1 MGHRNRATMNAGR
14 LGSALALT
22 ITVAG
27 TGAPALGAPAARRIA
42 IVIGNN
48 EGGAGFDALLY
59 AEADALAMADVL
71 HSHGR
76 FEKPVVMLG
85 RSAPELLEVFGR
97 ANLAGGPGSL
107 LLVYYSGHADA
118 DGLRLGDTML
128 THDAF
133 KRLVTDL
140 PVDTVLTF
148 VDACHAGILTGAK
161 GGSAEVVTVDAA
173 FVGDRETRGRAI
185 IAAASAAQKAHEYA
199 DVRGSLF
206 TSALIRGLLGAA
218 DSSGDHQV
226 SLSEAY
232 DYAYARTR
240 NESALR
246 GTFQRPTYQWA
257 LEGSGDII
265 LTRLPAVGG
274 YIHFDADATG
284 RIEVRN
290 ARTEKVVAQVLPTDP
305 RPFRLNVGPGV
316 FTLHEPLGPRLQ
328 RVYTAVVEPGRD
340 SLGWRSTG
348 AYHQAPQG
356 QAKGSTPVVASAGYQ
371 LQDAFARDAGFDHVL
386 YLSAGRPLQV
396 AAPVVIGVDLSLG
409 IGRYSRTADGREF
422 NGAVTQGVTGAYAD
436 WLPLL
441 VGRLAWQTTLSLGGG
456 VAYQAL
462 MAADQDARHLVAL
475 GRATLA
481 TGPAFLFDDW
491 QISVNLLSTLTAF
504 NRDGPTLD
512 HGWGARLLCGLV
524 WGD

>member
-1 MGHRNRATMNAGR
+1 MSAAPLR
-14 LGSALALT
+14 LAIALSAVT
-22 ITVAG
+22 AG
-27 TGAPALGAPAARRIA
+27 TTFPAAAAPAARRIA
-42 IVIGNN
+42 IVVGNN
-48 EGGAGFDALLY
+48 DGGSGLAPLQY

-71 HSHGR
+71 ERHGR
-76 FEKPVVMLG
+76 FETPIVMLG

-107 LLVYYSGHADA
+107 LVVYYSGHADA
-118 DGLRLGDTML
+118 EGLRLGESTL
-128 THDAF
+128 THEAF

-140 PVDTVLTF
+140 PIDTVLTF
-148 VDACHAGILTGAK
+148 VDACHAGVLTGAK
-161 GGSAEVVTVDAA
+161 GGAAEIVTVDAA

-199 DVRGSLF
+199 DVGGSLF

-218 DSSGDHQV
+218 DTSGDHQV

-246 GTFQRPTYQWA
+246 GTFQRPTYKWSLQ
-257 LEGSGDII
+257 GSGDII

-274 YIHFDADATG
+274 YIQFDADATG

-340 SLGWRSTG
+340 SRAWRGTG
-348 AYHQAPQG
+348 EYRQAPQG
-356 QAKGSTPVVASAGYQ
+356 HAKGAPLVVTAAGYQ
-371 LQDAFARDAGFDHVL
+371 VQDAFAREAGFDHLL
-386 YLSAGRPLQV
+386 YLAAGRPLSMSWPIV
-396 AAPVVIGVDLSLG
+396 LGVDLSLG
-409 IGRYSRTADGREF
+409 LGRYERTVDGRTF
-422 NGAVTQGVTGAYAD
+422 NGAVTQGVAAAYAE
-436 WLPLL
+436 WLPL
-441 VGRLAWQTTLSLGGG
+441 VAGRLAWQTTLSLGGG

-462 MAADQDARHLVAL
+462 MAADRDARHLVAL
-475 GRATLA
+475 GRTTLA
-481 TGPAFLFDDW
+481 TGPALLFDDW
-491 QISVNLLSTLTAF
+491 QLGLNVLSTLNAF
-504 NRDGPTLD
+504 NRDGAAID
-512 HGWGARLLCGLV
+512 HGWGGRLQCGIA